1 MEKSARL
8 SPPVLESVSGLV
20 AGGTTALLLSPL
32 DLLRTRM
39 QLQMLHDLP
48 AHLKVGSATFPALHT
63 IWKTQ
68 GWRGF
73 FQGFGATALALPTFW
88 ACYFTIYSASKEK
101 FTAVAERR
109 NGAGAGALG
118 SGTTALVNAAA
129 ATTAALACDVITSP
143 LWVARTRLQSQWLH
157 QQSSKAVDVVYR
169 GPLHALRVMLQREGI
184 RSWYK
189 GLIPSFLGA
198 SQVALQLPL
207 YEWLKT
213 AVAASE
219 LRLLTQSDA
228 RELAGR
234 QRRRF
239 RAAELDSDPELAAVV
254 AISTAEAIDPA
265 SLLLPVG
272 AFDVDGHHHD
282 GHHDDAHHLD
292 ARDVAA
298 VQDAPGAPAGANGAT
313 SAAGDGSSASAAQ
326 AGAAH
331 HPTSLSPASGPS
343 ALGLL
348 FASVAS
354 KMAASLLTYPHET
367 IRARLQD
374 DRGSPGSGGAGPRFK
389 GVIDCTLQTWRGEGI
404 RGLYAG
410 FSVSLVRALPAVA
423 CTFYVYETT
432 HAWLA
437 RWGAEHE
444 RERDIQHEGVGT
456 TGTRDADA
464 AVAGRTERL
473 Q

>member
-1 MEKSARL
+1 MQKQQPRL
-8 SPPVLESVSGLV
+8 SPPVLESLSGLV

-39 QLQMLHDLP
+39 QLQMLHNLP
-48 AHLKVGSATFPALHT
+48 EHLRVGSSTGAALHA

-88 ACYFTIYSASKEK
+88 ACYFTIYSGSKEK
-101 FTAVAERR
+101 FTAIAERR
-109 NGAGAGALG
+109 NGSGALG
-118 SGTTALVNAAA
+118 SGATALVNAAA

-157 QQSSKAVDVVYR
+157 QQSSKALDVVYR
-169 GPLHALRVMLQREGI
+169 GPLHALRVMLQREGV

-207 YEWLKT
+207 YEWLKA

-228 RELAGR
+228 REIAGR

-272 AFDVDGHHHD
+272 AFEVEVDGAASSGAASDAAGAAADSPSALASSNGTLGTSSGNNTAAATGSRANHQSAAAGAGHHH
-282 GHHDDAHHLD
+282 HHN
-292 ARDVAA
+292 
-298 VQDAPGAPAGANGAT
+298 P
-313 SAAGDGSSASAAQ
+313 
-326 AGAAH
+326 
-331 HPTSLSPASGPS
+331 GPS

-348 FASVAS
+348 FASVTS

-374 DRGSPGSGGAGPRFK
+374 DRGSPGNPGGARFK

-432 HAWLA
+432 HAWLQ
-437 RWGAEHE
+437 RWAAEQEHE
-444 RERDIQHEGVGT
+444 RQHEHGGGVGAA
-456 TGTRDADA
+456 RDADA
-464 AVAGRTERL
+464 AVSARTKRL

>member
-1 MEKSARL
+1 MEKLPKLSL
-8 SPPVLESVSGLV
+8 SPPVVESVSGLV
-20 AGGTTALLLSPL
+20 AGGVTALLLSPL

-48 AHLKVGSATFPALHT
+48 AHLRVGSSTGQALHT

-73 FQGFGATALALPTFW
+73 FQGFSATALALPTFW
-88 ACYFTIYSASKEK
+88 ACYFTIYSSSK
-101 FTAVAERR
+101 ARLSAYVERR
-109 NGAGAGALG
+109 NTTGAAIG

-157 QQSSKAVDVVYR
+157 QQSSKPLDIVYR
-169 GPLHALRVMLQREGI
+169 GPLHALRCMAQQEGL

-207 YEWLKT
+207 YEWLKS

-228 RELAGR
+228 REVAGR

-272 AFDVDGHHHD
+272 AFHDVEP
-282 GHHDDAHHLD
+282 
-292 ARDVAA
+292 V
-298 VQDAPGAPAGANGAT
+298 PP
-313 SAAGDGSSASAAQ
+313 ASAASLRHHSAAAAPLVANDRVGRANSGTLSSTGALAGDAQEAGLQSTNSHAMQ
-326 AGAAH
+326 AHA
-331 HPTSLSPASGPS
+331 PS

-348 FASVAS
+348 FASVTS

-374 DRGSPGSGGAGPRFK
+374 DRGAPGKPGSARFK
-389 GVIDCTLQTWRGEGI
+389 GVIDCTLQTWRAEGI

-432 HAWLA
+432 HAWLQRTA
-437 RWGAEHE
+437 A
-444 RERDIQHEGVGT
+444 Q
-456 TGTRDADA
+456 DA
-464 AVAGRTERL
+464 AAAAESKQL